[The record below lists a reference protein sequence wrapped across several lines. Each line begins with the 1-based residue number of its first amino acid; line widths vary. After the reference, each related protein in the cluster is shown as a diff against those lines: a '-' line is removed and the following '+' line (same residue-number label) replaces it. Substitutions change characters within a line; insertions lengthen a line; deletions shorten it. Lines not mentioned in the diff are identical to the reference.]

1 MTSWL
6 ALRTSANNLWYVP
19 GIPELLVVVL
29 SISVSFMMS
38 ILGISPLTAHNSSPH
53 VSSPSAL
60 FRFDPSN
67 AWYMPELNIKRLRT
81 ISICA
86 MRRKSYTPVFSTQI
100 SKIPLSRYFVRNEF
114 RPLALGGNRWRQ
126 NIIAIMYVCN
136 CLSALRTTYY

>member
-1 MTSWL
+1 MV
-6 ALRTSANNLWYVP
+6 RTRYTRNSCSGTLDIRFIHDGLP
-19 GIPELLVVVL
+19 LLD
-29 SISVSFMMS
+29 M
-38 ILGISPLTAHNSSPH
+38 SPLTAHNNSSPH

-100 SKIPLSRYFVRNEF
+100 SKIPLNRYFVRNEF